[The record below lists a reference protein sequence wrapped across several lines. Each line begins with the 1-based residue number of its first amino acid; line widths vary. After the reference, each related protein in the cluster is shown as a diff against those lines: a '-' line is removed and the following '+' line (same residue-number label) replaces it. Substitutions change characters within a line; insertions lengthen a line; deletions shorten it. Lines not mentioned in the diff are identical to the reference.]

1 MLYWITVLLLCQWL
15 GELAATA
22 SGLPVPGPVIGMILL
37 LAFLLWRGE
46 EPPDLARVADGLL
59 DHLALLFVPAGVG
72 VVAHLALLRAQWPP
86 IAAAL
91 LVSTMATVLVTGWVM
106 QRLMRKRH

>member
-1 MLYWITVLLLCQWL
+1 MLYWITMLLLCQWL

-37 LAFLLWRGE
+37 LAFLLRWGE

-72 VVAHLALLRAQWPP
+72 VVAHLALLKAQWQP

-91 LVSTMATVLVTGWVM
+91 VVSTVATVLVTGWVM